1 MIIKDVSNNQSLGA
15 DPKVI
20 QKINFTESRNRDRNV
35 MKIQQYFL
43 LLKK

>member
-1 MIIKDVSNNQSLGA
+1 MITKDVSNHQALGA

-20 QKINFTESRNRDRNV
+20 QQINFTESRNRDRNV
-35 MKIQQYFL
+35 MKIQQYSL